1 MRVVPK
7 LDLLHITQRN
17 WIMSLTLT
25 TREVYT
31 LHDKRIL
38 IALLIFQVI
47 VLVITNGN
55 KCALYRC

>member
-38 IALLIFQVI
+38 IAFVNISSYSSRD
-47 VLVITNGN
+47 N
-55 KCALYRC
+55 